1 MTFRFLALIAAISLS
16 FSVHAAPKEAR
27 PTPDELMSKSF
38 GGTFAGLLKGYA
50 EIRMVITSPTGVTT
64 DRTLSFRS
72 MRTQGDLL
80 LYLLRFENPADI
92 RGTAF
97 LVREQ
102 KGSFP
107 QQYVYLPAAKQVNQV
122 AAGKGTASF
131 FGSDFLYADLWPITD
146 NQKGDVKLS
155 ALDDKEVDGK
165 KCYVVEAKINR
176 TDSPYSRIVAYILQ
190 DKQQAIQVDFF
201 GPDSKPLKTMKVLKF
216 GEADGKPVPFEIE
229 MKSTR
234 GSVTKVSVTKLD
246 PKKKFKEDE
255 YFTKSALPNL

>member
-1 MTFRFLALIAAISLS
+1 MAFRILALMVAVLLSLGANAAQ
-16 FSVHAAPKEAR
+16 AAAR
-27 PTPDELMSKSF
+27 PTPDELMNKSF

-72 MRTQGDLL
+72 MRTQGNLL

-107 QQYVYLPAAKQVNQV
+107 LQYVYLPAAKQVNQV

-146 NQKGDVKLS
+146 DQKGDVKLS

-165 KCYVVEAKINR
+165 KCYVVEAKIAR

-190 DKQQAIQVDFF
+190 DKQRAIQVEFF
-201 GPDSKPLKTMKVLKF
+201 GQDGKLLKSMKVLKF
-216 GEADGKPVPFEIE
+216 GEADGKAVPFDIE

-234 GSVTKVSVTKLD
+234 GSTTKISVTKLD
-246 PKKKFKEDE
+246 PKKTFKEDE
-255 YFTKSALPNL
+255 YFTKDALRNL